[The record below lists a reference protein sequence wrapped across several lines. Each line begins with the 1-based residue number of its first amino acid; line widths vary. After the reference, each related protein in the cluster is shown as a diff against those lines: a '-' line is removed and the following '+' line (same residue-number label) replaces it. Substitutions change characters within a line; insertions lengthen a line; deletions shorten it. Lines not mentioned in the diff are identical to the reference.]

1 MSNLSHRILLVVTEE
16 IEIEFDDRWWWCCC
30 CAKNMTMTAFFMRCC
45 SLSLGFKLRVRVC
58 SFLSLFLSLS
68 LWRANLRDD
77 DDESSSVIT
86 SYASRKRSSLKY
98 LL

>member
-45 SLSLGFKLRVRVC
+45 SLSRF
-58 SFLSLFLSLS
+58 
-68 LWRANLRDD
+68 
-77 DDESSSVIT
+77 
-86 SYASRKRSSLKY
+86 
-98 LL
+98 